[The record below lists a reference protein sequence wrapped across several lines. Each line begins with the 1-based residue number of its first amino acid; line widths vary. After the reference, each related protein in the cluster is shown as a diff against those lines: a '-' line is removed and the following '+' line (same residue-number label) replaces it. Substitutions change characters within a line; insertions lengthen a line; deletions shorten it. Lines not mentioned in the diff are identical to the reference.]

1 MSREPKEIYKE
12 MSDAVVDM
20 DEDKVAELSH
30 EVVDAGIDALEA
42 IDQGLAQGMEEAGK
56 LFEEEEYFVP
66 ELLMC
71 SDAVNTGIDILKPH
85 IKMAAT
91 AEKHK
96 VVVGVIEGDTHDIG
110 KNLVKVMLSSA
121 NFEVIDAGRDVPPA
135 VFVDTAVREEAPII
149 MIAALMTTTM
159 DKIAD
164 TINLLTERG
173 LKDKIK
179 VVIGGAPI
187 SPAFAKKVGAD
198 AYSINAN
205 AAVRIAR
212 EMLGC

>member
-1 MSREPKEIYKE
+1 MSKSAEELYE
-12 MSDAVVDM
+12 ALADAVVDM
-20 DEDKVAELSH
+20 DENLVADLAKEA
-30 EVVDAGIDALEA
+30 VAAGVDALAA
-42 IDQGLAQGMEEAGK
+42 IDQGLARGMERAGK

-85 IKMAAT
+85 IKMDAA

-110 KNLVKVMLSSA
+110 KNLVKVMLNSA
-121 NFEVIDAGRDVPPA
+121 NFDVIDAGRDVPPA
-135 VFVDTAVREEAPII
+135 VFVDTAIQEGASVI

-159 DKIAD
+159 DKIGD
-164 TINLLTERG
+164 TIQLIKERG
-173 LKDKIK
+173 LAGKLR

-198 AYSINAN
+198 AYSVNAN

-212 EMLGC
+212 EMLVC

>member
-1 MSREPKEIYKE
+1 MSKTAEEIYDALAE
-12 MSDAVVDM
+12 AVVDM
-20 DEDKVAELSH
+20 DEDLVSELSQ
-30 EVVDAGIDALEA
+30 EAVDSGVDALEA
-42 IDQGLAQGMEEAGK
+42 IDKGLAKGMEKAGK

-85 IKMAAT
+85 IRMDASAV
-91 AEKHK
+91 KHK

-121 NFEVIDAGRDVPPA
+121 NFDVVDAGRDVPPA
-135 VFVDTAVREEAPII
+135 VFVDTAVKEQAPII

-164 TINLLTERG
+164 TIHLLEERG
-173 LKDKIK
+173 LHDKIR

-198 AYSINAN
+198 AYSVNAN

-212 EMLGC
+212 EMLSC

>member
-1 MSREPKEIYKE
+1 MGKTAEEIYDALA
-12 MSDAVVDM
+12 DAVVDM
-20 DEDKVAELSH
+20 DEDLVAELSREAIDSH
-30 EVVDAGIDALEA
+30 VDALEA
-42 IDQGLAQGMEEAGK
+42 IDKGLAKGMEKAGK

-71 SDAVNTGIDILKPH
+71 SDAVNTGINILKPH
-85 IKMAAT
+85 IKMDAS

-135 VFVDTAVREEAPII
+135 VFVDMAVKEQAPII

-164 TINLLTERG
+164 TIHLLEERG
-173 LKDKIK
+173 LHDQIR

-212 EMLGC
+212 EMLSC